1 MALWRTVIDVV
12 NFVLRQNKIGDCTPQ
27 QLTHLKLA
35 AAQVAGTMIEDTSIQ
50 AARLALEVRT
60 PPHPLLP
67 QCVCVCVCGM
77 YAHRQTLRERDT
89 QTCICNHVHV
99 LLYVEPCVTLCS

>member
-1 MALWRTVIDVV
+1 MALSRTVIDVV

-67 QCVCVCVCGM
+67 QCVCVCVCVVCTHTDRHTERETPRHV
-77 YAHRQTLRERDT
+77 YAI
-89 QTCICNHVHV
+89 TCTC
-99 LLYVEPCVTLCS
+99 CFM

>member
-12 NFVLRQNKIGDCTPQ
+12 NFVLRQNKIGDCTAQ

-67 QCVCVCVCGM
+67 QCVCVCVW
-77 YAHRQTLRERDT
+77 YVRT
-89 QTCICNHVHV
+89 QTDTERETRRHV
-99 LLYVEPCVTLCS
+99 YAITCTCCFM